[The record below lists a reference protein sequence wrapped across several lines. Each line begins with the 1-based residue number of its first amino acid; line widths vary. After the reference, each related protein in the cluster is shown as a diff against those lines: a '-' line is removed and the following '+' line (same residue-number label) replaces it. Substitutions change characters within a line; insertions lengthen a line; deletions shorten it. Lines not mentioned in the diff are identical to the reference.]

1 MSVFSPAQNYKP
13 SRSYTQRSGVGFVEK
28 VVQRT
33 PSGAFQGPDLAAE
46 LRIRELQLLSL
57 LSLVETMLK
66 ASKQTDSKKTTSLTF
81 HFILRQV
88 NRGPVGEDIW
98 NSAKSLV
105 HEPGGHSTH
114 WHFCEGKATTVSRSS
129 YSLALRSFDKPFATV
144 LDLLGKRNSS
154 KWKEV
159 NLPSAEFNL
168 PLPRAENTSKITSTE
183 NADCKSRLVSV
194 HSPLQQRVVIKTRGE
209 KANKIGV

>member
-33 PSGAFQGPDLAAE
+33 PSGALQGPDLAAE
-46 LRIRELQLLSL
+46 LQIRELQLLSL

-154 KWKEV
+154 K
-159 NLPSAEFNL
+159 
-168 PLPRAENTSKITSTE
+168 
-183 NADCKSRLVSV
+183 
-194 HSPLQQRVVIKTRGE
+194 
-209 KANKIGV
+209 

>member
-1 MSVFSPAQNYKP
+1 MPKIISKKKSKSIVCRYFPQHKTINHLDLTHRDLVSDLLKRLYSAHPLELSRVLIWQLNFEFGSYSCYRYCRWLKP
-13 SRSYTQRSGVGFVEK
+13 C
-28 VVQRT
+28 
-33 PSGAFQGPDLAAE
+33 
-46 LRIRELQLLSL
+46 
-57 LSLVETMLK
+57 
-66 ASKQTDSKKTTSLTF
+66 SKQANRQIAKKTTSLTF

-154 KWKEV
+154 K
-159 NLPSAEFNL
+159 
-168 PLPRAENTSKITSTE
+168 
-183 NADCKSRLVSV
+183 
-194 HSPLQQRVVIKTRGE
+194 
-209 KANKIGV
+209 

>member
-1 MSVFSPAQNYKP
+1 MPKIISKKKSKSIVCRYFPQHKTINHLDLTHRDLVSDLLKRLYSAHPLEL
-13 SRSYTQRSGVGFVEK
+13 SR
-28 VVQRT
+28 
-33 PSGAFQGPDLAAE
+33 AAE

-154 KWKEV
+154 K
-159 NLPSAEFNL
+159 
-168 PLPRAENTSKITSTE
+168 
-183 NADCKSRLVSV
+183 
-194 HSPLQQRVVIKTRGE
+194 
-209 KANKIGV
+209 